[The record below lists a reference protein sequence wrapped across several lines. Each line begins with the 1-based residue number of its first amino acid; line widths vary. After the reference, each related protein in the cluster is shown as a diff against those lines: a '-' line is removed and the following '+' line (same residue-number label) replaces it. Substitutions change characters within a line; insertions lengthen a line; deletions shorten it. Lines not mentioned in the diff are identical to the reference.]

1 MNRRIAYVKDVRFNG
16 TIVFVP
22 RLREETYAARRQHI
36 LDSARTCFS
45 RRGFHAASM
54 MDLQEE
60 AGVSAGAIYVYF
72 PGKADIVNAITE
84 ANLAQTEAVLS
95 KILQADPAPSLR
107 DALLQVVTV
116 VDKIAKGPTAGIA
129 FDVWG
134 EASRDPQVGKVVKLR
149 FTTLRM
155 LFTDVAARAVTS
167 GELPKGTNAKAAGAA
182 LFAQVVLGY
191 YTLRLTSGDVR
202 PTAYVDGILSM
213 LKP

>member
-1 MNRRIAYVKDVRFNG
+1 M
-16 TIVFVP
+16 P

-84 ANLAQTEAVLS
+84 ANLEQMEAALTT
-95 KILQADPAPSLR
+95 ILAADPAPSFR
-107 DALLQVVTV
+107 AALLQVVEI

-134 EASRDPQVGKVVKLR
+134 EAARDPRVGKVVKQR
-149 FTTLRM
+149 FAAIRA
-155 LFTDVAARAVTS
+155 LFADVAARAIKA
-167 GELPKGTNAKAAGAA
+167 GELPKGTDTKAAGAA
-182 LFAQVVLGY
+182 LFAQIVLGY

-202 PTAYVDGILSM
+202 PKPYVDGIVSM
-213 LKP
+213 LRT

>member
-1 MNRRIAYVKDVRFNG
+1 M
-16 TIVFVP
+16 P

-84 ANLAQTEAVLS
+84 ANLAQMEAALTA
-95 KILQADPAPSLR
+95 ILAAAPAPSLR
-107 DALLQVVTV
+107 DALLEVVAV
-116 VDKIAKGPTAGIA
+116 VDKVAKGPTAGIA

-134 EASRDPQVGKVVKLR
+134 EAARDPQIGKVVKQR
-149 FTTLRM
+149 FAAIRTL
-155 LFTDVAARAVTS
+155 FSDVAARAVKT
-167 GELPKGTNAKAAGAA
+167 GELPKGTDTKAAGAV
-182 LFAQVVLGY
+182 LFAQAVLGY

-202 PTAYVDGILSM
+202 PKAYVDGIVSM

>member
-1 MNRRIAYVKDVRFNG
+1 MNNVRFSG
-16 TIVFVP
+16 TIVVMP

-95 KILQADPAPSLR
+95 KILQADPAPSFR

-134 EASRDPQVGKVVKLR
+134 EASRDPQVGKVVKQR
-149 FTTLRM
+149 FAAIRM
-155 LFTDVAARAVTS
+155 LFADLAARAVKS
-167 GELPKGTNAKAAGAA
+167 GDLPKRTDTKAAGAA
-182 LFAQVVLGY
+182 LFAQAVLGY

-202 PTAYVDGILSM
+202 PQAYVDGIVSM
-213 LKP
+213 LKH

>member
-1 MNRRIAYVKDVRFNG
+1 M
-16 TIVFVP
+16 P

-84 ANLAQTEAVLS
+84 ANLAQTEAALTA
-95 KILQADPAPSLR
+95 ILAAEPAPSFR
-107 DALLQVVTV
+107 DALLQVVTI

-134 EASRDPQVGKVVKLR
+134 EAARDPQVGKVVKQR
-149 FTTLRM
+149 FAAIRG
-155 LFTDVAARAVTS
+155 LFADVAARAVKT
-167 GELPKGTNAKAAGAA
+167 GDLPKRTDTEAAGAA

-202 PTAYVDGILSM
+202 PSAYVDGIVSM
-213 LKP
+213 LKH

>member
-1 MNRRIAYVKDVRFNG
+1 M
-16 TIVFVP
+16 P

-84 ANLAQTEAVLS
+84 ANLEQMEAALTT
-95 KILQADPAPSLR
+95 ILAADPAPSFR
-107 DALLQVVTV
+107 AGLLQVVEI

-134 EASRDPQVGKVVKLR
+134 EAARDPRVGKVVKQR
-149 FTTLRM
+149 FSAIRA
-155 LFTDVAARAVTS
+155 LFADVATRAVKA
-167 GELPKGTNAKAAGAA
+167 GELPKGTDTKAAGAA
-182 LFAQVVLGY
+182 LFAQIVLGY

-202 PTAYVDGILSM
+202 PKPYVDGIVSM
-213 LKP
+213 LRA

>member
-1 MNRRIAYVKDVRFNG
+1 M
-16 TIVFVP
+16 P

-36 LDSARTCFS
+36 LDAARACFS

-84 ANLAQTEAVLS
+84 QNLAQTEDALRT
-95 KILQADPAPSLR
+95 ILQADPAPNLH
-107 DALLQVVTV
+107 DALLQVVEL
-116 VDKIAKGPTAGIA
+116 VDRIAKGPTAGIA

-134 EASRDPQVGKVVKLR
+134 EAARDPQVGKVVKQR
-149 FTTLRM
+149 FAAIRG
-155 LFTDVAARAVTS
+155 LFADLAARAVKT
-167 GELPKGTNAKAAGAA
+167 GDLPKRTDTKAAGAA

-202 PTAYVDGILSM
+202 PKPYVAGIVSM
-213 LKP
+213 LRA

>member
-1 MNRRIAYVKDVRFNG
+1 M
-16 TIVFVP
+16 P

-36 LDSARTCFS
+36 LDSARACFS

-72 PGKADIVNAITE
+72 PGKADIVNAIVE
-84 ANLAQTEAVLS
+84 ANLAQMEQALEAALA
-95 KILQADPAPSLR
+95 ADPAPSLR
-107 DALLQVVTV
+107 DALLQVAEI
-116 VDKIAKGPTAGIA
+116 VDGLAKGSNAGIA

-134 EASRDPQVGKVVKLR
+134 EAARDPKVGKVVKQR
-149 FTTLRM
+149 FAAIRG
-155 LFTDVAARAVTS
+155 LFADLATHAAKS
-167 GELPKGTNAKAAGAA
+167 GELPKGIDAKAAGTT

-202 PTAYVDGILSM
+202 PKPYVDGIVAM
-213 LKP
+213 LKG